1 MGIRFIG
8 RWIYNAVTSAPKRPY
23 IKLTLDQ
30 LDEYTA
36 DAAERRDTLLLFGIL
51 KELHHRL
58 TSPSRRDRSKR
69 RIVTLLKEF
78 EGISIKADASISE
91 IDNAR
96 SIYLELSSAR
106 ARREAEAVKARKE
119 AEAKRE
125 EEKKEREAAETEKA
139 RLAAEAEKARL
150 AAEKKARKEAE
161 AQAKREAEEQARQAA
176 EVERLRLEQ
185 ERLAAEAEAQ
195 RQAEEAEKA
204 RQAAEAERQR
214 LEQERLAAEAEA
226 QRQAEEAEKA
236 RQAAEAERQRLE
248 QERLAAEAEAQRQAE
263 EADQARQAAED
274 ERLRLEQE
282 RLAAEAEAQR
292 QAEEAEKARQAAEA
306 ERLLLEQERLA
317 AEAEAQ
323 RQAEEKEQ
331 ARQAAEAERQ
341 RLEQERLAAEAEAQ
355 RQAEEAE
362 KARQA
367 AEAERLR
374 LEQERLSAE
383 AEAERQAEEEEQAR
397 QTAEAEW
404 LRLEQERLAAKAEA
418 QRREEEQ
425 KLLVFRKD
433 LDSETSAQ
441 SQADVKAE
449 TEQLADQ
456 QDNDESPQNQQDSQV
471 EIEDWQKWKEGD
483 WNRCLLQYCFLSL
496 GDSDTRIGVSSSV
509 EDLRFAVGD
518 PRAKPSELAD
528 AFVKSIITQAERH
541 NVKPARLFTKR
552 AENWN
557 PDTPL
562 EPPFFAFLWAT
573 CLISQGYPNP
583 YETGQFHMR
592 YLRVFGPEQ
601 RSTFRSLKLGWEKLS
616 QWLVQE
622 KALGGKE
629 HRELTLPTE
638 LGNRTNIGYSW
649 YLSFPSRNDRA
660 ELASVIQQLLDD
672 GVAIV
677 PPTAHALFAIKRSG
691 RFGAEFARTLDKQIR
706 AASHTGVVDDW
717 FAGIIQ
723 HEYNQLQSAAD
734 NTPSTARRSGLP
746 RNPDLS
752 LQLDLEDPSRIALV
766 LPSQVLTGLEGS
778 NQSVTFC
785 TLDPVGTEHHWDPKK
800 GIVSIGEDVYQDVT
814 EMVPTW
820 TWKLRTGSSS
830 GYTLKR
836 WSCAGIEPGDLPI
849 LCFCAESG
857 QRVTGRPIISTSSEA
872 WFFAPKNLQPSPTES
887 VEILDELRWGISLK
901 GWRGY
906 LLRLT
911 QPKAELL
918 WQGADES
925 GAQQTFS
932 LPWSFVANVT
942 PVLRGSLIDKKER
955 RYNSS
960 PSLWIPPLSVP
971 VQLILTIKDLSTNQ
985 LLSDTS
991 DPVALQASDEWTEI
1005 DLTECIETE
1014 SRFSILVQPEEDHPD
1029 LPSRWITRFQVHNLY
1044 ERGRDDEILPPLLTY
1059 LHNHRPISRQL
1070 DAEFCSFFYEDV
1082 TDIWLARWLLERV
1095 WPMESVDLI
1104 VSNGINTC
1112 RDTIIADCE
1121 GMLEISAAIYRYTL
1135 QGEANSISIAMQ
1147 RQGEQSSYV
1156 LATAGEEAQSTPQPT
1171 FISAIPLQDPDT
1183 SPELQKALPSRSRPV
1198 DIVVTFQ
1205 PRFKARNAKQQ
1216 QVADFIRVMKQ
1227 LIAEAGMPAEELH
1240 PQSLDNDVWIRI
1252 VNRDH
1257 LSIIDDLLQDAENRC
1272 GFQIL
1277 KQQRR

>member
-1 MGIRFIG
+1 
-8 RWIYNAVTSAPKRPY
+8 V
-23 IKLTLDQ
+23 
-30 LDEYTA
+30 
-36 DAAERRDTLLLFGIL
+36 
-51 KELHHRL
+51 
-58 TSPSRRDRSKR
+58 
-69 RIVTLLKEF
+69 
-78 EGISIKADASISE
+78 
-91 IDNAR
+91 
-96 SIYLELSSAR
+96 
-106 ARREAEAVKARKE
+106 
-119 AEAKRE
+119 
-125 EEKKEREAAETEKA
+125 
-139 RLAAEAEKARL
+139 AEAERQRL
-150 AAEKKARKEAE
+150 
-161 AQAKREAEEQARQAA
+161 Q
-176 EVERLRLEQ
+176 Q

-195 RQAEEAEKA
+195 RQAEE
-204 RQAAEAERQR
+204 Q
-214 LEQERLAAEAEA
+214 
-226 QRQAEEAEKA
+226 
-236 RQAAEAERQRLE
+236 
-248 QERLAAEAEAQRQAE
+248 
-263 EADQARQAAED
+263 
-274 ERLRLEQE
+274 
-282 RLAAEAEAQR
+282 
-292 QAEEAEKARQAAEA
+292 
-306 ERLLLEQERLA
+306 
-317 AEAEAQ
+317 
-323 RQAEEKEQ
+323 
-331 ARQAAEAERQ
+331 
-341 RLEQERLAAEAEAQ
+341 
-355 RQAEEAE
+355 
-362 KARQA
+362 
-367 AEAERLR
+367 
-374 LEQERLSAE
+374 
-383 AEAERQAEEEEQAR
+383 
-397 QTAEAEW
+397 
-404 LRLEQERLAAKAEA
+404 
-418 QRREEEQ
+418 EQ
-425 KLLVFRKD
+425 KLVVFRKD

-441 SQADVKAE
+441 SQADVKAK

-456 QDNDESPQNQQDSQV
+456 QDKVETPQEQLDGQV
-471 EIEDWQKWKEGD
+471 ESEDWQKWKEGD
-483 WNRCLLQYCFLSL
+483 WNRCLLHYCFLSL
-496 GDSDTRIGVSSSV
+496 GDSDTRIGVPSSV

-528 AFVKSIITQAERH
+528 AFVKSIITQAEKQ

-622 KALGGKE
+622 KALGGQE

-766 LPSQVLTGLEGS
+766 LPSQVLTGLEES

-785 TLDPVGTEHHWDPKK
+785 TLDPVGTEHPWDPKK

-872 WFFAPKNLQPSPTES
+872 WFFAPKNLQPSATES
-887 VEILDELRWGISLK
+887 VEILDELRWGVSLK

-942 PVLRGSLIDKKER
+942 PVLKGSLIDKKER
-955 RYNSS
+955 AYKSS

-971 VQLILTIKDLSTNQ
+971 VELVLTIKDLSTNQ

-991 DPVALQASDEWTEI
+991 ELVALQSSDEWIEI
-1005 DLTECIETE
+1005 DLTECIETK
-1014 SRFSILVQPEEDHPD
+1014 SRFSILVQPDEEHPD
-1029 LPSRWITRFQVHNLY
+1029 LPSRWKTTFRVVNPY
-1044 ERGRDDEILPPLLTY
+1044 EHGGDDELFSPLLTC
-1059 LHNHRPISRQL
+1059 LHNDKPVSHQL
-1070 DAEFCSFFYEDV
+1070 DKEYRAFFYEDIS
-1082 TDIWLARWLLERV
+1082 DFWLARWLLERL
-1095 WPMESVDLI
+1095 WPMESLDLI
-1104 VSNGINTC
+1104 VSNGIDSC
-1112 RDTIIADCE
+1112 RDTVAADHE
-1121 GMLEISAAIYRYTL
+1121 GTLEISAAVYRYSL
-1135 QGEANSISIAMQ
+1135 QGETSSISITIQ
-1147 RQGEQSSYV
+1147 RQGEQSSHV
-1156 LATAGEEAQSTPQPT
+1156 LATAGEKVQSVPLTTSITADLLEA
-1171 FISAIPLQDPDT
+1171 AGT
-1183 SPELQKALPSRSRPV
+1183 SPASPKPSPSRGRPV
-1198 DIVVTFQ
+1198 DFVITFQ
-1205 PRFKARNAKQQ
+1205 PRFTGKNGKKQI
-1216 QVADFIRVMKQ
+1216 ADFTRNMKQ
-1227 LIAEAGMPAEELH
+1227 LIAEAGIPSDELY
-1240 PQSLDNDVWIRI
+1240 PQGLDNDVWIRML
-1252 VNRDH
+1252 NRDH
-1257 LSIIDDLLQDAENRC
+1257 LSDIDSLLQDAQEKC
-1272 GFQIL
+1272 GFKIL
-1277 KQQRR
+1277 KQLRR

>member
-176 EVERLRLEQ
+176 EV
-185 ERLAAEAEAQ
+185 
-195 RQAEEAEKA
+195 
-204 RQAAEAERQR
+204 
-214 LEQERLAAEAEA
+214 
-226 QRQAEEAEKA
+226 
-236 RQAAEAERQRLE
+236 
-248 QERLAAEAEAQRQAE
+248 
-263 EADQARQAAED
+263 

-1005 DLTECIETE
+1005 DLTECIGTE

>member
-176 EVERLRLEQ
+176 EVERL
-185 ERLAAEAEAQ
+185 
-195 RQAEEAEKA
+195 
-204 RQAAEAERQR
+204 R

-1005 DLTECIETE
+1005 DLTECIGTE